1 VTGNEEERGKNEEER
16 ERRVT
21 EMTTEQHA
29 FGSVHEVATRV
40 ALTSPPVCGCGQDLD
55 VCQGTHCPRCGAHL
69 LPAAA

>member
-1 VTGNEEERGKNEEER
+1 
-16 ERRVT
+16 
-21 EMTTEQHA
+21 MTTEQHA